1 MIDASMVNFSSLFI
15 FIMKTPMNNFGVQNF
30 IHPEIILSRLAACKG
45 LHFTSI
51 QASLLISR
59 SHPLEILDSLSLYLQ
74 WNLIV
79 SLLLICQQMFTYS
92 QMWLFCLFIFWSIRW
107 RQSLV
112 RFLRRIISK
121 KQSISP
127 YAGLNWPFTV
137 LFTILF
143 YKNTRF

>member
-1 MIDASMVNFSSLFI
+1 MSNCRSFPKTFFELSVSIQSECSAKLRVQGIIDASMVNFFSLFI

-92 QMWLFCLFIFWSIRW
+92 RM
-107 RQSLV
+107 
-112 RFLRRIISK
+112 
-121 KQSISP
+121 
-127 YAGLNWPFTV
+127 
-137 LFTILF
+137 
-143 YKNTRF
+143 